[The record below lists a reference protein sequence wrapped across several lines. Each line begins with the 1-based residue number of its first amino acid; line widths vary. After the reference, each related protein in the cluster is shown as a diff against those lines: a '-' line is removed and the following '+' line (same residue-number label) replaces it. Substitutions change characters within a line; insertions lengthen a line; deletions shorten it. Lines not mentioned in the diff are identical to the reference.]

1 MSSFEESNIN
11 QYLIDNAIEFKKNF
25 DISKRSLIKAGGIC
39 SFFVQPQSIN
49 KFIDI
54 IRLLRSKGMP
64 FRVVGNLS
72 NVIFQSGR
80 TEKIIISTRKLN
92 KHGYLENN
100 KYYAET
106 GVLLPKLAMN
116 LSKAGYTGFSGIVG
130 IPGTIG
136 GAVYM
141 NAGAYGNEISDCL
154 SYVRCLTDQCD
165 LIEIQKEDLLFKW
178 RSSAFHN
185 KLKDYIILDTVFTL
199 LKGSSEDIMANI
211 NKAVQHRQKYQEN
224 RYPNLGSIFATK
236 DIYGDISKHFLCYKL
251 CYFLIRAFIKIAL
264 WNKSDNYAKIM
275 NCFTQYYFHLK
286 PTEKVGF
293 SDTTFNCIVNRGNA
307 TASEI
312 IDFIKKVQIA
322 IDYCVQLEIEIF
334 EN

>member
-1 MSSFEESNIN
+1 MSSFEESKIN
-11 QYLIDNAIEFKKNF
+11 EYLIDNDIEFKKNF

-39 SFFVQPQSIN
+39 SFFIQPQSLD

-54 IRLLRSKGMP
+54 IRFFRSKGML

-72 NVIFQSGR
+72 NVIFQGGR
-80 TEKIIISTRKLN
+80 IDTIIISTRKLK
-92 KHGYLENN
+92 KHGYVESN

-106 GVLLPKLAMN
+106 GVLLPKLATN
-116 LSKAGYTGFSGIVG
+116 LSKAGYAGFSGIVG
-130 IPGTIG
+130 IPGTVG

-165 LIEIQKEDLLFKW
+165 LIEIHKENLLFKW

-185 KLKDYIILDTVFTL
+185 KLKDYIVLDAVFNL
-199 LKGSSEDIMANI
+199 IKGSSEDIMAHI
-211 NKAVQHRQKYQEN
+211 NKAVQHRKKYQEN
-224 RYPNLGSIFATK
+224 RYPNIGSIFATK
-236 DIYGDISKHFLCYKL
+236 DIYSDISKHFLCYKL
-251 CYFLIRAFIKIAL
+251 CHFLIRVFIKIAL
-264 WNKSDNYAKIM
+264 WNKSDRYARIM
-275 NCFTQYYFHLK
+275 NSFTQYYFHLK

-293 SDTTFNCIVNRGNA
+293 SETTFNCIVNRGNA

-312 IDFIKKVQIA
+312 INFIKKVQIA
-322 IDYCVQLEIEIF
+322 IDYCVRLEIEII
-334 EN
+334 ED